1 MAEYTTVKL
10 ECPAQSIVNT
20 QNNVIEFYEHI
31 EYWCSQNNIEAY
43 AMLTTDDRVVFR
55 VNRLHEA
62 IFKLKWS

>member
-20 QNNVIEFYEHI
+20 QNKVVEFYEHI
-31 EYWCSQNNIEAY
+31 EYWCSQNKIEA
-43 AMLTTDDRVVFR
+43 AAIFTTDDRVVFR